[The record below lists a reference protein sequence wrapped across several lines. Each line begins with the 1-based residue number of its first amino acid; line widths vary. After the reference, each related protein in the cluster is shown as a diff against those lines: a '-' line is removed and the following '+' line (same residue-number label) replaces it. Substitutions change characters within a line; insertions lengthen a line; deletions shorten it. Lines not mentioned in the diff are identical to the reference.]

1 MCYDFF
7 RFLFG
12 GESFKQLDPRIEK
25 TLYIFACTN
34 SVMDPIVYGFFNLRK
49 SQNTTSSRHQVR
61 IRTIKIFGGYE
72 LLNALFLDILI
83 AYCTKKI

>member
-1 MCYDFF
+1 MFCF

-49 SQNTTSSRHQVR
+49 SKHTTNSRHQVR
-61 IRTIKIFGGYE
+61 TIKILGGYK
-72 LLNALFLDILI
+72 LLNAMFLF
-83 AYCTKKI
+83 

>member
-1 MCYDFF
+1 MFCEFF

-49 SQNTTSSRHQVR
+49 SRNTTRSQVR
-61 IRTIKIFGGYE
+61 TMKIFGGYK
-72 LLNALFLDILI
+72 LLNAMFLF
-83 AYCTKKI
+83 